1 MIAHTNLIGCRKEE
15 LDTPV
20 LLVDLPTMESNID
33 RMAST
38 IIHEAGVNWRPHTKG
53 MKSPALAHKL
63 LDAGAIGVTCA
74 KLGEAEVMA
83 AGGVKDILIANQVV
97 GPQKI
102 ARLVNL
108 RRHAD
113 VMVAV
118 DCEEHVEAIDHAARE
133 KGVRIR
139 VVIEINT
146 GMNRAGVDPGE
157 PALALARKIQGREGV
172 QLAGLFTWE
181 SIALRIQDPGE
192 KKRMI
197 DDALTSV
204 TDTAQKCRNEG
215 IPIDIISCGGTGTYW
230 ISAFQPGITEIQAGG
245 GIFCDVIYRNQFGV
259 EHPYALTVLATVTS
273 RPAPT
278 RIICD
283 AGRKTMSEGAADP
296 APIGISGVESVGLSA
311 EHGKV
316 ELAEPSETPRVGD
329 KIEFVI
335 GYSDVTVALHDEI
348 YGIRDGIVETV
359 WPLLGRGRL
368 Q

>member
-1 MIAHTNLIGCRKEE
+1 MIAHTNLVGCRKEE
-15 LDTPV
+15 LDTPA
-20 LLVDLPTMESNID
+20 LLVDLPTMERNID

-38 IIHEAGVNWRPHTKG
+38 IVHEAGVNWRPHTKG

-97 GPQKI
+97 GPQKL

-108 RRHAD
+108 RKHAD

-118 DCEEHVEAIDHAARE
+118 DCEEHVEAIDRAARE
-133 KGVRIR
+133 KGVCIR
-139 VVIEINT
+139 LVIEINT
-146 GMNRAGVDPGE
+146 GMDRAGVDPGE

-181 SIALRIQDPGE
+181 SIALRIEDPEE

-215 IPIDIISCGGTGTYW
+215 MPIDIISCGGTGTYW

-245 GIFCDVIYRNQFGV
+245 GIFCDVIYRHQYGV

-283 AGRKTMSEGAADP
+283 AGRKTMSVGAADP
-296 APIGISGVESVGLSA
+296 DPVGISGVESVGMSA
-311 EHGKV
+311 EHGTVK
-316 ELAEPSETPRVGD
+316 LTEPSETPRVGD